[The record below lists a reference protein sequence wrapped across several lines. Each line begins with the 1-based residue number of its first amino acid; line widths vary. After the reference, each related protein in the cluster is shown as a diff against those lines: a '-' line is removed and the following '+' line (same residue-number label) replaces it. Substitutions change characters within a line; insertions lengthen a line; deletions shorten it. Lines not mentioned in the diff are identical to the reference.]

1 MAATIYY
8 DNLNSRSATLT
19 DGTINNS
26 VSPAT
31 FTSSDVL
38 TNEERANDGGISD
51 VISGWAVNEGLQFN
65 FGSAVSPD
73 FCAIYSTVATS
84 NEIRINRDSAASGAF
99 IGIFNDIE
107 SLSIGWNIRTLT
119 VLAQQYWTLNSK
131 EGSLTGISEVFFGTK
146 FELPVEPTA
155 NIITAHNF
163 GTEEVK
169 ALGSNRFYF
178 SKHNNYKILT
188 LKLDH
193 LTSANKTSLETFANT
208 VTNREPFIYS
218 EDDTTGPFHWV
229 RLVKPLQ
236 FKTVLPDIYSTQL
249 VLRELIG

>member
-1 MAATIYY
+1 MASAIYY
-8 DNLNSRSATLT
+8 DSIGSRTATLT
-19 DGTINNS
+19 DGTTTS
-26 VSPAT
+26 GS
-31 FTSSDVL
+31 FTSSNVLSDELRATDGSITDVV
-38 TNEERANDGGISD
+38 G
-51 VISGWAVNEGLQFN
+51 GWAVDEGLQFN
-65 FGSAVSPD
+65 FGGTVSPN

-84 NEIRINRDSAASGAF
+84 NDIRIQRDNSASGAF
-99 IGIFNDIE
+99 NGIFNDITDI
-107 SLSIGWNIRTLT
+107 SIGWNIRSLT
-119 VLAQQYWTLNSK
+119 VLPMQYWTINSIV
-131 EGSLTGISEVFFGTK
+131 GSLTGISEVFFGEK
-146 FELPVEPTA
+146 LAFPVEPTA

-169 ALGSNRFYF
+169 AVGSNRFYF
-178 SKHNNYKILT
+178 SKHSNYKVIT

-249 VLRELIG
+249 ILRELIG

>member
-1 MAATIYY
+1 MASAIYY
-8 DNLNSRSATLT
+8 DSIGSRTATLT
-19 DGTINNS
+19 DGTTTS
-26 VSPAT
+26 GS

-38 TNEERANDGGISD
+38 SDELRATDGSITD
-51 VISGWAVNEGLQFN
+51 VIGGWAVDEGLQFN
-65 FGSAVSPD
+65 FGGTVSPN

-84 NEIRINRDSAASGAF
+84 NDIRIQRDNSASGAF
-99 IGIFNDIE
+99 NGIYNDITDI
-107 SLSIGWNIRTLT
+107 SIGWNIRSLT
-119 VLAQQYWTLNSK
+119 VLPMQYWTINSIV
-131 EGSLTGISEVFFGTK
+131 GSLTGISEVFFGEK
-146 FELPVEPTA
+146 LAFPVEPTA

-169 ALGSNRFYF
+169 ALGSKRFYF
-178 SKHNNYKILT
+178 SKHDNYKIIT